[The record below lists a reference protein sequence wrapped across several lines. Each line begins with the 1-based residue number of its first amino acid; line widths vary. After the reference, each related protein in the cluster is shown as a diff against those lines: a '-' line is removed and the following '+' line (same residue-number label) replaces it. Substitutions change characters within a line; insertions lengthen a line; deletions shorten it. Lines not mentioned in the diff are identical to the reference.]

1 MELSGD
7 EKRIQALFSE
17 LRVADERIAPR
28 FNAFMNRTESALIR
42 APRGFNLSLA
52 WAAVLIF
59 AIAAL
64 AWWGAARFLQTTS
77 SSVVATTPSTANA
90 GSPAVVREPSDET
103 DPVRPGNTG
112 SNSGSKFS
120 SKNRSQLLA
129 RRLTARRRAEMLA
142 ANKKVLEDASAISKW
157 ASPTVSLLSSSS
169 DEVLTSLP
177 QLNQN
182 ANQLKSF
189 LPSSSN

>member
-42 APRGFNLSLA
+42 APRGFNLSFG
-52 WAAVLIF
+52 WAVVLIF

-64 AWWGAARFLQTTS
+64 AWWGAARFRQTTS
-77 SSVVATTPSTANA
+77 SPVVATIPSMTN
-90 GSPAVVREPSDET
+90 EPSDET

-112 SNSGSKFS
+112 SNSGSKFL
-120 SKNRSQLLA
+120 SKNRSNLLA
-129 RRLTARRRAEMLA
+129 RRLGARRRSVMLA
-142 ANKKVLEDASAISKW
+142 ANRKVLKDAKAIAKW
-157 ASPTVSLLSSSS
+157 TSPTTSLLNSST